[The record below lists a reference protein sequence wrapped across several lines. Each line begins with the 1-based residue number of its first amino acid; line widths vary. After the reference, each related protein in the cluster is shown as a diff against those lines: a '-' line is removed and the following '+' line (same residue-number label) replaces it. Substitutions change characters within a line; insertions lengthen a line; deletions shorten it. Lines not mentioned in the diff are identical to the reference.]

1 MEIKVIIDDF
11 TKFAFDIVDKNISKR
26 TNEEKLWLKLHG
38 GEYEFLKF
46 QFEIEKDVKS
56 LRYKQGSKKKLYQ
69 YHKPLKATDERLK
82 ELYEYLQGKNLYD
95 FPKIIKL
102 IKEVDLYYERKPD
115 DLKYAEN
122 RKEIL
127 KIKKF

>member
-11 TKFAFDIVDKNISKR
+11 TKFAFDIVDKNTSKR

-56 LRYKQGSKKKLYQ
+56 L
-69 YHKPLKATDERLK
+69 
-82 ELYEYLQGKNLYD
+82 
-95 FPKIIKL
+95 
-102 IKEVDLYYERKPD
+102 
-115 DLKYAEN
+115 
-122 RKEIL
+122 
-127 KIKKF
+127 

>member
-46 QFEIEKDVKS
+46 KFEIEKDVKS
-56 LRYKQGSKKKLYQ
+56 LRYKQGSKKKVISI
-69 YHKPLKATDERLK
+69 P
-82 ELYEYLQGKNLYD
+82 
-95 FPKIIKL
+95 
-102 IKEVDLYYERKPD
+102 
-115 DLKYAEN
+115 
-122 RKEIL
+122 
-127 KIKKF
+127 